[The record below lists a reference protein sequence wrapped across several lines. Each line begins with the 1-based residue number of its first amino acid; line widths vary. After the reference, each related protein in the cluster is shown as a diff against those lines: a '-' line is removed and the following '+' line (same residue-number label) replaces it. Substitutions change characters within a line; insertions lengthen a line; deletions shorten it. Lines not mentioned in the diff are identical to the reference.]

1 MWNGKEEKSMFKE
14 IFNVEMPVIG
24 VVHLMPLPGAPL
36 YDGTSVSIIAEK
48 AVREAKMM
56 IDNGM
61 DGLIVENFG
70 DKMFQKRV
78 GPETTAALTV
88 IAKEVKDATKA
99 PVGLCVL
106 QSDAI
111 SGMAIAKAIDASFIR
126 VPYYV
131 ETSIVDAGMMDSI
144 AAETLRYRRYLGCDA
159 KILADIHIKHS
170 YPLAQRPIEY
180 AAEDCYHRGLADAV
194 IITGRKTGG
203 ATNPDDLK
211 RVHEALPEVPLIVG
225 SGVTI
230 DNVEKYFDYINGII
244 IASSLNVN
252 GEVENHPDEK
262 RICAFI
268 LQQMED
274 WGKF

>member
-1 MWNGKEEKSMFKE
+1 MWNRKEEESMFKE

-106 QSDAI
+106 PS
-111 SGMAIAKAIDASFIR
+111 
-126 VPYYV
+126 PL
-131 ETSIVDAGMMDSI
+131 
-144 AAETLRYRRYLGCDA
+144 LR
-159 KILADIHIKHS
+159 
-170 YPLAQRPIEY
+170 
-180 AAEDCYHRGLADAV
+180 
-194 IITGRKTGG
+194 
-203 ATNPDDLK
+203 
-211 RVHEALPEVPLIVG
+211 
-225 SGVTI
+225 
-230 DNVEKYFDYINGII
+230 
-244 IASSLNVN
+244 
-252 GEVENHPDEK
+252 
-262 RICAFI
+262 
-268 LQQMED
+268 
-274 WGKF
+274 